1 MIVKSQQKRVELVTI
16 PDRKTRLEEVEKR
29 GNFDIHDYGTKIIDS
44 LKNNNTTGSS
54 DQVSGVKFSEV
65 AAGQPKEEVARLFLS
80 TLMLANTMNVELKSE
95 SRQPMAMD
103 DAV

>member
-1 MIVKSQQKRVELVTI
+1 MTI
-16 PDRKTRLEEVEKR
+16 PGTRLEEVEKR

-44 LKNNNTTGSS
+44 LKNNNA
-54 DQVSGVKFSEV
+54 DQGSGVKFSEV

-80 TLMLANTMNVELKSE
+80 TLMLANTKNVELKSE

>member
-1 MIVKSQQKRVELVTI
+1 MPI

-44 LKNNNTTGSS
+44 LKNNNSATSGSS
-54 DQVSGVKFSEV
+54 DQGSGVKFSEV

-80 TLMLANTMNVELKSE
+80 TLMLANTKNVELKSE
-95 SRQPMAMD
+95 SRLPMAMD

>member
-1 MIVKSQQKRVELVTI
+1 MPI

-44 LKNNNTTGSS
+44 LKNNNSAGGSS
-54 DQVSGVKFSEV
+54 DQRSGVKFSEV

-80 TLMLANTMNVELKSE
+80 TLMLANTKNVELKSE

>member
-1 MIVKSQQKRVELVTI
+1 M
-16 PDRKTRLEEVEKR
+16 
-29 GNFDIHDYGTKIIDS
+29 
-44 LKNNNTTGSS
+44 
-54 DQVSGVKFSEV
+54 KFSEV